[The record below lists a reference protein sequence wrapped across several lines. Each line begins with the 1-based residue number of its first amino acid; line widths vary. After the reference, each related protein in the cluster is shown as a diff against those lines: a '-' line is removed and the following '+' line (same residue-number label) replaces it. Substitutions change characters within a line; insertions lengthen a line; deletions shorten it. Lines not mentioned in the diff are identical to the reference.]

1 MIKKFGF
8 KNFASFKEGAE
19 ISFEFDGNTPSEISQ
34 GNDISS
40 VLGIKGAN
48 GSGKTNVIRAL
59 AFLSRLCAWGFTETN
74 NKPVKLPLDTF
85 FQSKELSEFY
95 IDFTSNGRD
104 YYYELD
110 IQEGKIVREAIWRK
124 QRSKR
129 KIIERIG
136 NEITYSLKSLSEFS
150 SIELQDQFSIIELVR
165 RYKFKS
171 DITDLESVHWFFI
184 RMIINV
190 DSNGYFEIGCDL
202 SNESKGFLEDEILFS
217 FAKELI
223 KSSDSSIEDIEILK
237 NINNDGDE
245 VYFPVFIHVH
255 NGKKHNVPFNKE
267 SSGTKKI
274 YEVLSAYFL
283 VLRDGGLL
291 ALDEFDI
298 HFHAMVL
305 PKIIELFTNSAINIK
320 NAQFIFTSHNTEII
334 DNLGKYRTI
343 LVNKEDSESYCY
355 RLDEI
360 AGTMLR
366 NDRPISPLYKEGKI
380 GGVPTFFENNLAH
393 IMEKVQNAEKL

>member
-19 ISFEFDGNTPSEISQ
+19 VSFEFDGNTPLEISQ
-34 GNDISS
+34 GKETSS

-48 GSGKTNVIRAL
+48 GSGKTNIIRAL
-59 AFLSRLCAWGFTETN
+59 AFLSRLCAWGFTEKN
-74 NKPVKLPLDTF
+74 NKKVKLPLDTF
-85 FQSKELSEFY
+85 FHSDEVSEFY
-95 IDFTSNGRD
+95 IDFSSNGR
-104 YYYELD
+104 YYRYELD
-110 IQEGKIVREAIWRK
+110 IQKGKIIRETVWRTQK
-124 QRSKR
+124 SKR
-129 KIIERIG
+129 KIIEREG
-136 NEITYSLKSLSEFS
+136 NEITYALKSLSEFFT
-150 SIELQDQFSIIELVR
+150 IELQDEFSIIELVR

-171 DITDLESVHWFFI
+171 DITDLQYVHWFFI

-190 DSNGYFEIGCDL
+190 DSDGYFEMVCNL
-202 SNESKGFLEDEILFS
+202 SDESKGFLEDELLFS

-223 KSSDSSIEDIEILK
+223 KSSDSSITDINILK

-245 VYFPVFIHVH
+245 VYYPVFIHMN
-255 NGKKHNVPFNKE
+255 NGKVNKVPFNKE

-274 YEVLSAYFL
+274 YEVLSTYFL

-305 PKIIELFTNSAINIK
+305 PKIIELFTNSLINMK
-320 NAQFIFTSHNTEII
+320 DAQFIFTSHNTEII

-343 LVNKEDSESYCY
+343 LVNKDDSESYCY

-360 AGTMLR
+360 SGTMLR
-366 NDRPISPLYKEGKI
+366 NDRPISPLYNEGKI
-380 GGVPTFFENNLAH
+380 GGVPAFFENNLEN
-393 IMEKVQNAEKL
+393 IMKKVQDGQKL